1 MTSPIHWC
9 CFALVLTFLSNSSFA
24 QDRPREVRRLDDG
37 WAFHRGEAAGAET
50 PSLDDSAWPRV
61 TLPHD
66 WSIAGPVS
74 RTEPVAG
81 NGGYFPTGTG
91 WYRLKFAALP
101 AWTGRRVEIEF
112 EGSYMNTEVWLNG
125 VSLGKWVYGYTPF
138 RFDIT
143 PHLKPG
149 AGNLLS
155 VRVDN
160 SAQPNSRWYSGS
172 GLYRP
177 VWLLVTDPVHVAAGG
192 VFLTTDEL
200 TENQAKLTA
209 RTEVFNSSVTARQ
222 LVVRTEILD
231 LQGRPV
237 VSENQSLSIPANS
250 VWSGAVSLIVPK
262 PQPWSPESPAIYRA
276 VTRVLDGERVLDE
289 VVTRFGIRTARFS
302 AERGFELNGRSLKL
316 LGGNV
321 HHDTGPLGAAAF
333 ARAEER
339 KVELLKAAGFNA
351 VRVAHNPPSTAFLDA
366 CDRLGLLV
374 MDEIFDGWEKKKNKQ
389 DYSTHFKEWWARDVV
404 AWVRRDRHHPSVV
417 IWSAGNEMFERG
429 SASGQRI
436 AREIAARIREFDTSR
451 PVSAGVNGLGKPE
464 DWPKLDPLFAAFDIA
479 GYNYE
484 LTRHTADHARL
495 PDRVMVA
502 AESYQN
508 ETFANWVAMTDHP
521 YVVGDFVWTALDY
534 LGEAG
539 IGRVFPPG
547 EEAKKH
553 WEAEMFPWHGAY
565 CGDIDLTGWRKPVS
579 HYRNIV
585 WDRGEKLYAAVFAPA
600 PGGGNWNVT
609 PWSMPPALPAW
620 TWPGQE
626 GKPLKV
632 EVYSRHDAVRLE
644 LNGQSLG
651 EKSTTRAEEFKAE
664 FTVPYAAGELK
675 VIGLS
680 GGQPVETFV
689 LKTAGKT
696 ARLRLTADREK
707 LTAGGQDLA
716 FVTVEALDENGVWQ
730 PHAEPRV
737 TFKVEG
743 AGSLAAVGSGDMTS
757 LDSYQGSGRTLFQ
770 GRALAIVSSLA
781 QAGPITLTATAP
793 GLEPARLTLESFKP

>member
-1 MTSPIHWC
+1 M
-9 CFALVLTFLSNSSFA
+9 A
-24 QDRPREVRRLDDG
+24 QYTPREVRLLDDG
-37 WAFHRGEAAGAET
+37 WAFHRGDAPGAEA
-50 PSLDDSAWPRV
+50 PSHDDSAWQRV

-81 NGGYFPTGTG
+81 HGGYFPTGIG
-91 WYRLKFAALP
+91 WYRLKFPASAA
-101 AWTGRRVEIEF
+101 WQGRRVEIEF

-138 RFDIT
+138 RFDLT
-143 PHLKPG
+143 PHLKTG
-149 AGNLLS
+149 ADNLLS

-160 SAQPNSRWYSGS
+160 SAQPNTRWYSGS

-177 VWLLVTDPVHVAAGG
+177 VWLRVIDPVHIPAGG
-192 VFLTTDEL
+192 VFVTTDEL
-200 TENQAKLTA
+200 THDQARLTA
-209 RTEVFNSSVTARQ
+209 HVEIINSSERVHG
-222 LVVRTEILD
+222 LVLHSAILD
-231 LQGRPV
+231 PQGRFV
-237 VSENQSLSIPANS
+237 VSTNLRLSLPAKGSWKSTIPL
-250 VWSGAVSLIVPK
+250 VVPK
-262 PQPWSPESPAIYRA
+262 PRPWTPDSPALYQVVTRLVDETARDVQLYDA
-276 VTRVLDGERVLDE
+276 VT
-289 VVTRFGIRTARFS
+289 TRFGIRTARFS
-302 AERGFELNGRSLKL
+302 AERGFELNGGSLKL

-321 HHDTGPLGAAAF
+321 HHDTGPLGAASF

-389 DYSTHFKEWWARDVV
+389 DYGTHFKECWARDVE
-404 AWVRRDRHHPSVV
+404 AWVRRDRHHASVV

-451 PVSAGVNGLGKPE
+451 PVSAGVNGLAKPE

-484 LTRHTADHARL
+484 LTRHAADHARV
-495 PDRVMVA
+495 PERIMMA
-502 AESYQN
+502 AESYQT
-508 ETFANWVAMTDHP
+508 ETFANWAAMTDHP
-521 YVVGDFVWTALDY
+521 YVIGDFVWTALDY

-553 WEAEMFPWHGAY
+553 WEGEMFPWHGAY
-565 CGDIDLTGWRKPVS
+565 CGDIDLTGWRKPIS

-585 WDRGEKLYAAVFAPA
+585 WDRGEKLHAAVFAPA

-609 PWSMPPALPAW
+609 PWSLPPALPSW

-626 GKPLKV
+626 DKPLKI
-632 EVYSRHDAVRLE
+632 EVYSRHEAVRLE
-644 LNGQSLG
+644 LNGKSLG
-651 EKSTTRAEEFKAE
+651 EKPTTRAQEFKAE

-675 VIGLS
+675 AIGLRD
-680 GGQPVETFV
+680 GKPVETFV
-689 LKTAGKT
+689 LKTAGKP
-696 ARLRLTADREK
+696 AKLRLTADREK
-707 LTAGGQDLA
+707 LTSGGQDLV
-716 FVTVEALDENGVWQ
+716 FVTVEALDASGLWQ
-730 PHAEPRV
+730 SQADSRV

-743 AGSLAAVGSGDMTS
+743 AGSLAAAGTGDMKS
-757 LDSYQGSGRTLFQ
+757 LDSYQGPERALFQ
-770 GRALAIVSSLA
+770 GRALAVVRSTS
-781 QAGPITLTATAP
+781 GPGEITLTATAP
-793 GLEPARLTLESFKP
+793 GLPPATIRLTSR

>member
-50 PSLDDSAWPRV
+50 PSLDNSAWPRV

-389 DYSTHFKEWWARDVV
+389 DYSTHFKEWWALDVV
-404 AWVRRDRHHPSVV
+404 AWVRRDRHHPSAPRA
-417 IWSAGNEMFERG
+417 SGSRG
-429 SASGQRI
+429 KSPPASASSTPVGPSAPASTGWANPKTGRSS
-436 AREIAARIREFDTSR
+436 IRFSPRSTSR
-451 PVSAGVNGLGKPE
+451 VIIMNS
-464 DWPKLDPLFAAFDIA
+464 
-479 GYNYE
+479 
-484 LTRHTADHARL
+484 
-495 PDRVMVA
+495 
-502 AESYQN
+502 
-508 ETFANWVAMTDHP
+508 
-521 YVVGDFVWTALDY
+521 
-534 LGEAG
+534 
-539 IGRVFPPG
+539 
-547 EEAKKH
+547 
-553 WEAEMFPWHGAY
+553 
-565 CGDIDLTGWRKPVS
+565 
-579 HYRNIV
+579 
-585 WDRGEKLYAAVFAPA
+585 PA
-600 PGGGNWNVT
+600 T
-609 PWSMPPALPAW
+609 P
-620 TWPGQE
+620 
-626 GKPLKV
+626 
-632 EVYSRHDAVRLE
+632 
-644 LNGQSLG
+644 
-651 EKSTTRAEEFKAE
+651 
-664 FTVPYAAGELK
+664 
-675 VIGLS
+675 
-680 GGQPVETFV
+680 
-689 LKTAGKT
+689 
-696 ARLRLTADREK
+696 
-707 LTAGGQDLA
+707 
-716 FVTVEALDENGVWQ
+716 
-730 PHAEPRV
+730 
-737 TFKVEG
+737 
-743 AGSLAAVGSGDMTS
+743 
-757 LDSYQGSGRTLFQ
+757 
-770 GRALAIVSSLA
+770 
-781 QAGPITLTATAP
+781 PITLASRIVSWWQPSPIRMRPSPT
-793 GLEPARLTLESFKP
+793 GSR